1 MLCLHFWLW
10 SRLCD
15 FDLDSDFLWFF
26 LILLLV
32 ALLICMS
39 VLALSP
45 FFLYIAVLFLSSLA
59 HGRAMTSG
67 FPQERNYSKVSGAW
81 RSSMVDIPISV
92 WQLFLT
98 IGYFLRL
105 NFVFIALSY
114 SFACWFVLYLLAQVR
129 NYIFH
134 LFTLLSSLF
143 GPCRETFRT
152 FEAFD
157 KLKQVN

>member
-1 MLCLHFWLW
+1 MIPIAILI
-10 SRLCD
+10 
-15 FDLDSDFLWFF
+15 FLYFF
-26 LILLLV
+26 MVLLLV
-32 ALLICMS
+32 ALIDMYIR
-39 VLALSP
+39 AYLSP
-45 FFLYIAVLFLSSLA
+45 FFLYIAVLFLSLS
-59 HGRAMTSG
+59 GSQPGWTSG

-134 LFTLLSSLF
+134 LLTLLSSFLARAVKHF
-143 GPCRETFRT
+143 KPLKPSTSS
-152 FEAFD
+152 
-157 KLKQVN
+157 KQVN